1 MDCMEDRLLDK
12 GRRVLDR
19 YLDQLLSRDG
29 LIEPAEARLA
39 KDIIS
44 GLRQDAAVAGAPS
57 PSYAGKASSDL
68 LTFVKAKTKIAAR

>member
-1 MDCMEDRLLDK
+1 MEMEERLLDK
-12 GRRVLDR
+12 SRRVMER
-19 YLDQLLSRDG
+19 YLDQLLSREG

-44 GLRQDAAVAGAPS
+44 GLRQDAATAAAAPS
-57 PSYAGKASSDL
+57 PYASKASGDL